1 MTPSILSLSLFELNV
16 CVEGRLPP
24 VLTDDLRIMLFIL
37 LQVYLLDDRGR
48 VQFTSLHKEEEL
60 REGDDSPDFIHA
72 FNGYAPAGDVTGDM
86 VYVNFARV
94 EDLR

>member
-1 MTPSILSLSLFELNV
+1 MFVWRGGFHPLRTKNSVQN
-16 CVEGRLPP
+16 
-24 VLTDDLRIMLFIL
+24 LRIMFFFL

-60 REGDDSPDFIHA
+60 RKGDDSPDFIHA